1 MAPPTTVCDQIVHL
15 LDMQQPS
22 PDTIDRQLMC
32 KLPALSNRNPTAIG
46 LFRKRRSVQ
55 KTAVRATCTSSVD
68 IHEDAIPG
76 RDGQVN

>member
-1 MAPPTTVCDQIVHL
+1 
-15 LDMQQPS
+15 MQQPS
-22 PDTIDRQLMC
+22 PDIFDRQLMYNF
-32 KLPALSNRNPTAIG
+32 PHSMIVIRPNIG

-76 RDGQVN
+76 RDGQVKLE